1 MQAVWGVATDAGGRR
16 AVNEDA
22 VLAEPPVFLV
32 ADGMGGHVLGSMA
45 STSVVEAFT
54 DFARRLTTGQAVQP
68 ADVLAAVADAQA
80 RIRHGLSRSI
90 GGGAT
95 NGSEAPTPGERG
107 PTAGSTVAG
116 AVLTHHEGA
125 AYWLVFNIGD
135 SRVYRYDEHGLA
147 QISTDHSVVQELLDA
162 GAIDLWAARRHPQR
176 NVITRAVGSG
186 EDVEPDFWML
196 RANMPQRLLLCSD
209 GLVTELSDQHL
220 QAALG
225 GGGGPQWVAQQL
237 LQDAV
242 ADGARDNVSL
252 VVVDLIAEHADIS
265 GDTAPGGGNHTARQ
279 HWHHEN
285 DDTVPRVRS
294 GL

>member
-1 MQAVWGVATDAGGRR
+1 MQTVWGVATDAGGRR
-16 AVNEDA
+16 TVNEDA

-32 ADGMGGHVLGSMA
+32 ADGMGGHVHGSMA
-45 STSVVEAFT
+45 STAVVEAFT
-54 DFARRLTTGQAVQP
+54 DFARSLTRGQAVQP
-68 ADVLAAVADAQA
+68 ADVLGAVADAQA
-80 RIRHGLSRSI
+80 RIRQGLRTDN
-90 GGGAT
+90 GAA
-95 NGSEAPTPGERG
+95 APAPGERG

-116 AVLTHHEGA
+116 AVLTHHEGS

-135 SRVYRYDEHGLA
+135 SRIYRYDEHGLA

-176 NVITRAVGSG
+176 NIITRAVGSG

-196 RANMPQRLLLCSD
+196 RANSPQRLLLCSD

-220 QAALG
+220 GAALG

-252 VVVDLIAEHADIS
+252 VVVDLIAERADIS
-265 GDTAPGGGNHTARQ
+265 GDTAPSARNYATRQ
-279 HWHHEN
+279 HWHNEN
-285 DDTVPRVRS
+285 EDTVPRMRS